1 MREDIYEILIQLGF
15 KDEPS
20 KSFRMVREELA
31 ISLSTSKIDY
41 EEIKSILGFP
51 PGPIWPNSSSIFSIS
66 KSDNSDVLVC
76 EMFFDNIDH
85 DFIKDIVLRF
95 FQSEIRDD
103 KINYLL
109 D

>member
-20 KSFRMVREELA
+20 KSFRMVRDELA
-31 ISLSTSKIDY
+31 VSLSTSKIDY
-41 EEIKSILGFP
+41 ESIDLPKFLLLKY
-51 PGPIWPNSSSIFSIS
+51 PNSSSIFSIS
-66 KSDNSDVLVC
+66 KSDNSDVLIC
-76 EMFFDNIDH
+76 EMFFDKIDH
-85 DFIKDIVLRF
+85 DFIKDIILRF

-103 KINYLL
+103 KINYIL